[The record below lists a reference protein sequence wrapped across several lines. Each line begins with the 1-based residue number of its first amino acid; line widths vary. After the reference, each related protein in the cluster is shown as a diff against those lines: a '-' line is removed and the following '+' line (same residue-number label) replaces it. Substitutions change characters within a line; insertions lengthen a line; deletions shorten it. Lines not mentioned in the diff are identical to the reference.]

1 MPLLVRQGGVEQ
13 LKQSNLP
20 VGLIQDADYDA
31 AMLSL
36 VAGDR
41 VLLVTDGVTEAEDPK
56 GEFYG
61 DARLQT
67 AASDCKSLQE
77 LFDNIMHYCSGAPA
91 TDDCTMLEVRYMCN

>member
-1 MPLLVRQGGVEQ
+1 VEQ

-20 VGLIQDADYDA
+20 VGLIQDAEYDA

-41 VLLVTDGVTEAEDPK
+41 VLLVTDGVTEAEDPQ

-61 DARLQT
+61 DARLQS
-67 AASDCKSLQE
+67 AAEKCKSLQE
-77 LFDNIMHYCSGAPA
+77 LFDNIMQYCSGAPA
-91 TDDCTMLEVRYMCN
+91 TDDCTMLEVRYMFT